1 MILQIHPPPLSLP
14 GELTFMACIKGLSFL
29 PSGCQRGREEDGRGE
44 IGQESSSTPPLLP
57 GSGQGHSAPCCYSL
71 TGASTTQP
79 SWSEHPTEARPGPH
93 HPMLLLLLLLS
104 RFSCVRLWG
113 YLNPE
118 HLLHTG
124 RSCGQA
130 QQEGGRWRGKER
142 KGRDG

>member
-1 MILQIHPPPLSLP
+1 
-14 GELTFMACIKGLSFL
+14 MACIKGLSYPL
-29 PSGCQRGREEDGRGE
+29 VAAGQGGGWKGRDWARKLLHPTPSAWFW
-44 IGQESSSTPPLLP
+44 S
-57 GSGQGHSAPCCYSL
+57 GHSAPCCYSL

-104 RFSCVRLWG
+104 RFSHVRLWG
-113 YLNPE
+113 SLNPE

-142 KGRDG
+142 KGRDGWRGREEY